1 MPMQRDLY
9 PADWERISQ
18 RIRFERAG
26 GVCEWCGAVHGA
38 IHPETGSR
46 VILTVAHLD
55 HNPSNCD
62 DDNLVALCQR
72 CHLKYD
78 AEEHALHAA
87 ETRRRKLIEAGQMVM
102 TLD

>member
-9 PADWERISQ
+9 PADWEELSR

-26 GVCEWCGAVHGA
+26 GACEWCGAVHGA

-55 HNPSNCD
+55 HNPANCD

-72 CHLKYD
+72 CHLGYD

-87 ETRRRKLIEAGQMVM
+87 ETRRRKLVEAGQMVM
-102 TLD
+102 ALD